1 MASVVALRTT
11 TLFGLLSLQLLVSQ
25 ILSAQAD
32 GDQSGPQVP
41 REVTAWLE
49 NAALPLVGTSPKSDL
64 DDLGQLRSTIGN
76 ARIVAMGEATH
87 GTREFFQLK
96 HRMLEFLVEK
106 MRFTVFGIEA
116 NWPESLA
123 VNDYVLNGNGDPAQA
138 LAGLYFWTWNT
149 EEVLDL
155 IVWMRN
161 YNQDP
166 THTKKV
172 KFVGFDMQTTRLA
185 VANVDAYLRQV
196 DPEEAKVA
204 STILAPLSDAS
215 GEREYTNK
223 SEQFQQK
230 TAVGI
235 KSLLARFDRE
245 KNRYVGSSSLQDW
258 VVARHNLD
266 VVRQAEGMHSAN
278 PAERFSV
285 RDRSMAE
292 NVKWILDNESPGSRI
307 MLWAHNGHV
316 STLPVGAGEPMGMS
330 LRRMYGKEMVVC
342 GFSFDHGSFQA
353 IEKGKGLHEFTVG
366 PAIPGSLDSALAA
379 TGIPVFAIDLRSA
392 PATGPVADWLS
403 APQLMRSIGSVYVE
417 KAPRAFFA
425 SVNPHSFDVV
435 FFVNR
440 TTAARE
446 NTRSW
451 ENKLD
456 GSCVSCDGRPTP
468 EIFPPIEE
476 TGN

>member
-1 MASVVALRTT
+1 MASVVAVRATS
-11 TLFGLLSLQLLVSQ
+11 LFGLILLQLLVSQ
-25 ILSAQAD
+25 ILLTQA
-32 GDQSGPQVP
+32 GGNQSGPQVP

-49 NAALPLVGTSPKSDL
+49 NAALPLGGTSPKSGL
-64 DDLGQLRSTIGN
+64 DDLRQLRSTIGN

-87 GTREFFQLK
+87 GTHEFFQLK
-96 HRMLEFLVEK
+96 HRMLEFLVER
-106 MRFTVFGIEA
+106 MGFTVFGIEA
-116 NWPESLA
+116 NWPESLE

-155 IVWMRN
+155 IVWMRS

-196 DPEEAKVA
+196 DPEEAKFA
-204 STILAPLSDAS
+204 STILVPLSDAS
-215 GEREYTNK
+215 GEREYANK
-223 SEQFQQK
+223 SEQFRQK

-235 KSLLARFDRE
+235 NSLLARFDGE
-245 KNRYVGSSSLQDW
+245 KNRYVGSSSLQGW

-266 VVRQAEGMHSAN
+266 VVRQAEEMHSAN
-278 PAERFSV
+278 PTERFSI

-292 NVKWILDNESPGSRI
+292 NVKWILDNESPGSRV

-316 STLPVGAGEPMGMS
+316 STLPVGAGEPMGTS
-330 LRRMYGKEMVVC
+330 LRRMYGKDMVVC
-342 GFSFDHGSFQA
+342 GFSFDSGSFQA
-353 IEKGKGLHEFTVG
+353 IEQGKGLREFTVG

-379 TGIPVFAIDLRSA
+379 IGLPVFAIDLRTA
-392 PATGPVADWLS
+392 PSTGPVAAWLN
-403 APQLMRSIGSVYVE
+403 APQLMRSIGAVYREGVPE
-417 KAPRAFFA
+417 AFFA
-425 SVNPHSFDVV
+425 PLNPHSFDVI

-440 TTAARE
+440 TTAAHE
-446 NTRSW
+446 NA
-451 ENKLD
+451 KPLQ
-456 GSCVSCDGRPTP
+456 
-468 EIFPPIEE
+468 IEPH
-476 TGN
+476 GGA